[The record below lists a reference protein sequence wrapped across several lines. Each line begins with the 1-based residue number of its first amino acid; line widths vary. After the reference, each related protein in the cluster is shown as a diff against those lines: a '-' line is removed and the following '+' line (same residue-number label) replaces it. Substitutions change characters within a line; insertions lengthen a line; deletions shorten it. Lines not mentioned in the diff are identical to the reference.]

1 MRNIKLV
8 LLIFFSGLVLATG
21 WLYIAWMSLE
31 QTALSSDFYRGL
43 IRETNIGYVAH
54 PELQNYLSAM
64 LLNRMPDR
72 IGGALLEEFDNDLEE
87 NAEEEEVDEETRQIW
102 TNLIHSAVIQSYNS
116 AWIENQVF
124 AIVDE
129 NLPYIKGEQDSISG
143 EIDLREIKAS
153 IKSRIIHELGTLP
166 AESLRALNIP
176 IISTDLENFWGG
188 TIQDFN
194 VQIEPGI
201 AEILADEILAQM
213 DLPDEIRLDTFVAEA
228 DLPPQTDQAISAMN
242 QVWELFQ
249 YWPYIL
255 LSLLL
260 LITLLLAEPSAG
272 LKWFGISTLIFSL
285 TALLCLQVIL
295 YTITTLLLL
304 MNNVVIAGASI
315 SPALVADIAAYTIS
329 RTMNVPLTGLVIGLV
344 MLVGGMVIGLVSKV
358 ILKNKQL

>member
-1 MRNIKLV
+1 MRNFKLV
-8 LLIFFSGLVLATG
+8 LLIFFSGLVLAIG

-43 IRETNIGYVAH
+43 IRETNIAYVAH

-153 IKSRIIHELGTLP
+153 IHRRLIHELETLP
-166 AESLRALNIP
+166 GESLLALNIP
-176 IISTDLENFWGG
+176 IKTTDLHVGAD
-188 TIQDFN
+188 TIQDFY

-201 AEILADEILAQM
+201 VEILADEILAQM
-213 DLPDEIRLDTFVAEA
+213 DLPDEISLDTFVAEA

-255 LSLLL
+255 LSLLF

-315 SPALVADIAAYTIS
+315 SPALVADIAEYTIS
-329 RTMNVPLTGLVIGLV
+329 RTMNVPLTGLVVGLV
-344 MLVGGMVIGLVSKV
+344 MLVGGMVIGLVSQV
-358 ILKNKQL
+358 ILKNKQF